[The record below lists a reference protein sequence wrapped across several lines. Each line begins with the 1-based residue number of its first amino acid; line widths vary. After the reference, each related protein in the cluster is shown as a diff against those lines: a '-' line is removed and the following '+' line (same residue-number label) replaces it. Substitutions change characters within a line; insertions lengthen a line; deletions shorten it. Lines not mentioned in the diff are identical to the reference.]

1 VGNEIEA
8 HKDTVRRL
16 VREGNQGR
24 LEVVDEL
31 FAPPASQIAKRAYAD
46 FRAAFPDWR
55 EDIVELVA
63 EGDTVVGRFK
73 CSGTHQGEF
82 LGLPPT
88 GRRFEVDEVYFL
100 KFRDGKI
107 VEFWGLE
114 DNFSRLHQ
122 LGIKPVGAA

>member
-1 VGNEIEA
+1 VGNETET
-8 HKDTVRRL
+8 HKDMVRRL
-16 VREGNQGR
+16 VSEVNQGR
-24 LEVVDEL
+24 LEIVDEL
-31 FAPPASQIAKRAYAD
+31 LAPPASQIAKRAYAD

-55 EDIVELVA
+55 EEIVELVA

-73 CSGTHQGEF
+73 CSGTHEGEF
-82 LGLPPT
+82 LGLAPT

-122 LGIKPVGAA
+122 LGIKPVGVA